1 MKTNNKTHL
10 QTERGKLMKKLITIL
25 TTLTLLFNLS
35 TVSNAGITAAGSY
48 PKTDTVEVVDLGD
61 GITIE
66 YEITETPSMARA
78 STKTATKTATCK
90 ADGVKIATIK
100 LTATFSYTGS
110 SATCTSASATY
121 TTYNG
126 WRASNKSTTRSGNTA
141 TAKAKFSKGIRD
153 HGYVTTTMSC
163 SKTGVIS

>member
-10 QTERGKLMKKLITIL
+10 RTERGKLMKKLITIL
-25 TTLTLLFNLS
+25 TTLTLLFNS
-35 TVSNAGITAAGSY
+35 SIISNASENTADSY
-48 PKTDTVEVVDLGD
+48 PSNASIETVDLGD

-121 TTYNG
+121 SMYNG
-126 WRASNKSTTRSGNTA
+126 WSAINKSTTRSGNTA
-141 TAKAKFSKGIRD
+141 TTSAYFSKFPS
-153 HGYVTTTMSC
+153 HANMSVTMSC

>member
-1 MKTNNKTHL
+1 
-10 QTERGKLMKKLITIL
+10 MKKLITIL

-35 TVSNAGITAAGSY
+35 IISNASGNVADSY
-48 PKTDTVEVVDLGD
+48 PSNESVEVVDLGD

-66 YEITETPSMARA
+66 YEITETPSIARA

-90 ADGVKIATIK
+90 KDGVKIAVVK

-126 WRASNKSTTRSGNTA
+126 WSASNKSTTRSGNTA
-141 TAKAKFSKGIRD
+141 TTSAYLSKMIVN
-153 HGYVTTTMSC
+153 HATLTTSMSC